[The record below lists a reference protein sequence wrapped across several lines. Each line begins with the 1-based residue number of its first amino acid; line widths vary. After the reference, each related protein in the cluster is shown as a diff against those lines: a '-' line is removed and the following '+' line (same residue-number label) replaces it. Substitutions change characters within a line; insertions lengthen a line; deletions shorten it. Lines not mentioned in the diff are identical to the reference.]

1 MRLFSLKCTMVKKHS
16 YGKAEKLKS
25 RKLMDQLFREG
36 KTFSIFPLK
45 VFYMLASEQMDFPV
59 KTGVGVSSRN
69 FKKAVHRNRVKRLL
83 REAYRT
89 EKNALHEYVTVH
101 QKQVVVFL
109 LYIDK
114 VLPGHE
120 TIKTTMPVIMQ
131 RLVKKLNETAFTNT

>member
-1 MRLFSLKCTMVKKHS
+1 MAKKFS

-45 VFYMLASEQMDFPV
+45 VFYMQPTAALDFPI

-69 FKKAVHRNRVKRLL
+69 FKKAVHRNRVKRIL

-89 EKNALHEYVTVH
+89 EKNILHDHLNAH
-101 QKQVVVFL
+101 QKQLVVFL
-109 LYIDK
+109 LYVDK
-114 VLPGHE
+114 VLPEYE
-120 TIKTTMPVIMQ
+120 TIKATMPVVLQ
-131 RLVKKLNETAFTNT
+131 RLVKKLNETAATNT